1 MCSRFFLKQQDY
13 REMLARLGIA
23 APAEFITRYNITP
36 GTAIPV
42 VRPLAQSDGLES
54 VALSWGLVPSWVQRP
69 SATSRHINARSETV
83 ASKPSFRDAFR
94 SRRCLI
100 PVSGFIEWKRV
111 GPQRIPWLFR
121 HWDERPFFIAGLWE
135 SHTAATGENIETCAL
150 LTTAPNEVMQ
160 PIHDR
165 MPVVLAPDQYVT
177 WLQTTTTPPA
187 ALLTPSPA
195 EWWRADRISSRIN
208 SVRHDDPACLAPA
221 GDADLIETTDELRL
235 SS

>member
-36 GTAIPV
+36 GTAIAL
-42 VRPLAQSDGLES
+42 VRPSALGHGLES
-54 VALSWGLVPSWVQRP
+54 VALSWGLVPSWVKRP
-69 SATSRHINARSETV
+69 DATTRHINARSETV

-100 PVSGFIEWKRV
+100 PASGFIEWKRV
-111 GPQRIPWLFR
+111 GKQRIPWLFR
-121 HWDERPFFIAGLWE
+121 QSDETPFCFAGLWE
-135 SHTAATGENIETCAL
+135 SHTAETGENIETCAL

-165 MPVVLAPDQYVT
+165 MPVVLAPDQYGT
-177 WLQTTTTPPA
+177 WLQITTTPPPS
-187 ALLTPSPA
+187 LLTPSPPGR
-195 EWWRADRISSRIN
+195 WRADRISSRIN
-208 SVRHDDPACLAPA
+208 SVHHDDAACLAPA
-221 GDADLIETTDELRL
+221 GVDDLIETIDELPL
-235 SS
+235 G